1 MRRTICVAHFS
12 GKVLPSNRLIRRDTE
27 NVRKLLLLSAVLLAT
42 VSAPR
47 AQAPKPLYIYCI
59 DVEGGQ
65 ATLFVTPSGESMLID
80 TGYPGNSDRDI
91 TRVLA
96 TIKQAGLTKLDYLL
110 VTHYHTDH
118 AGNAAAIA
126 SRIPVGMFID
136 HGETVETDAAAKALY
151 EAYLKGRATGRHLLA
166 RPGDK
171 VPIRDLDVTIV
182 SAGGAGLTRP
192 GQAPPNP
199 LCADFKPQDPDPGE
213 NAQSVGSMIAFGRFR
228 MVDLGDL
235 TWNKEQE
242 LVCPSNL
249 LGPVDVYLTTHHGV
263 AQSGPAVIV
272 HALKPRV
279 AIMNN
284 GPSKGGAAE
293 AMQIVRS
300 SPGLEDF
307 WQLHYA
313 VAAGAA
319 NMPEPMIANL
329 DESAAHYI
337 KLSAQRDGAFTVTN
351 SRTKETRAYKAPN
364 LHGRP
369 AAFSDF
375 RREVPGATHKI
386 TIADLPAP
394 RATRGVS
401 NPPTMVARPAGAL
414 PKTMPGYVV
423 AEYASGLD
431 NPRLIRTAP
440 NGDLFVAESDPGRV
454 RVIRGRGSD
463 GRAQTVSTF
472 ALGLN
477 RPFGIAFYPL
487 GPNPEWVYVGNTDS
501 IVRFPY
507 RAGDLV
513 ARGAAETIVKGVPAG
528 GQLAGGGHWSRDIAF
543 SPDGKKFY
551 IGVGSLTNIDDP
563 DINAAEQDRA
573 TIIEFNP
580 DGTGRRIYATGVRNA
595 VGLAFHPQTGKLWV
609 SVNER
614 DDLGDNLV
622 PDYITHIEDGGFYGW
637 PYYYMGGTQDPR
649 HAGKHP
655 ELKDKVITPDVLIQP
670 HSASLQLVFHNGSA
684 FAAEHGSWNR
694 NLRTGYKVIR
704 VPFKPDGTA
713 VGSYE
718 DFLTGFVTDEGYP
731 WGRPVGVAIDRD
743 GSLLVSDDGSNT
755 IWRVTGSRSGR
766 DAPSSAKA
774 APGRR

>member
-1 MRRTICVAHFS
+1 MMHRRRVSLVAIL
-12 GKVLPSNRLIRRDTE
+12 V
-27 NVRKLLLLSAVLLAT
+27 ACALAQP
-42 VSAPR
+42 A
-47 AQAPKPLYIYCI
+47 AQAPKPLDIYFI

-80 TGYPGNSDRDI
+80 TGYPGNGDRDI
-91 TRVLA
+91 TRILA
-96 TIKQAGLTKLDYLL
+96 MMKQAGLTKLDYLL
-110 VTHYHTDH
+110 ITHYHNDH
-118 AGNAAAIA
+118 VGNAGAIA

-136 HGETVETDAAAKALY
+136 HGDTAETSADAKTLYETYAKA
-151 EAYLKGRATGRHLLA
+151 RATGRHLLA
-166 RPGDK
+166 KPGDK

-182 SAGGAGLTRP
+182 SAGGKSLTRTGP
-192 GQAPPNP
+192 APPNP
-199 LCADFKPQDPDPGE
+199 LCAGFTAKDPDTGE
-213 NAQSVGSMIAFGRFR
+213 NAQSVGSVIAFGRFR
-228 MVDLGDL
+228 MLDLGDL
-235 TWNKEQE
+235 TWNKEHE

-249 LGPVDVYLTTHHGV
+249 IGPIDLYLTTHHGLS
-263 AQSGPAVIV
+263 QSGPQVIV
-272 HALKPRV
+272 HTLKPRV

-284 GPSKGGAAE
+284 GSKKGGAAE

-307 WQLHYA
+307 WQLHYS
-313 VAAGAA
+313 VDAGKEA

-329 DESAAHYI
+329 DESTAHYL
-337 KLSAQRDGAFTVTN
+337 KLSAQRDGTFTVTN
-351 SRTKETRAYKAPN
+351 SRTKETRTYKAPN

-375 RREVPGATHKI
+375 RRDVPGAIHKI

-394 RATRGVS
+394 RATRGVN
-401 NPPTMVARPAGAL
+401 NPPTMVARPVAAL
-414 PKTMPGYVV
+414 PKALPGYVV
-423 AEYASGLD
+423 SEYASGLD

-454 RVIRGRGSD
+454 RVVRGRGSD
-463 GRAQTVSTF
+463 GRARTVSTF
-472 ALGLN
+472 AMGLN

-507 RAGDLV
+507 KSGDLV
-513 ARGAAETIVKGVPAG
+513 ASGAPETIVKGVPAG
-528 GQLAGGGHWSRDIAF
+528 GQLPGGGHWSRDIAF
-543 SPDGKKFY
+543 SLDGRKMY
-551 IGVGSLTNIDDP
+551 IGVGSLTNVDDP
-563 DINAAEQDRA
+563 DVNANEKDRA
-573 TIIEFNP
+573 TIVEFNP
-580 DGTGRRIYATGVRNA
+580 DGSDRRVYATGVRNA
-595 VGLAFHPQTGKLWV
+595 VGLAFHPKTGKLWV

-649 HAGKHP
+649 HAGKKP
-655 ELKDKVITPDVLIQP
+655 ELKEKVITPDVLVQP
-670 HSASLQLVFHNGSA
+670 HSASLQMVFHDGSA
-684 FAAEHGSWNR
+684 FAALHGSWNR

-718 DFLTGFVTDEGYP
+718 DFLTGFVTSDGYP
-731 WGRPVGVAIDRD
+731 WGRPVGVATAAD
-743 GSLLVSDDGSNT
+743 GSLMVSDDGSNT
-755 IWRVTGSRSGR
+755 IWRVSKRASGGTR
-766 DAPSSAKA
+766 
-774 APGRR
+774 

>member
-1 MRRTICVAHFS
+1 MPIM
-12 GKVLPSNRLIRRDTE
+12 
-27 NVRKLLLLSAVLLAT
+27 RKLLIAFVLSLVGAG
-42 VSAPR
+42 APR
-47 AQAPKPLYIYCI
+47 AQAPKPLDIYFI

-80 TGYPGNSDRDI
+80 AGHPGNGDRDI

-96 TIKQAGLTKLDYLL
+96 TIKQAGLTKLDYFLI
-110 VTHYHTDH
+110 THYHNDH
-118 AGNAAAIA
+118 VGNAADIA
-126 SRIPVGMFID
+126 AKIPVGMFID
-136 HGETVETDAAAKALY
+136 HGETVETNADAKALY
-151 EAYLKGRATGRHLLA
+151 EAYLKGRATGRHMLA
-166 RPGDK
+166 KPQDK

-182 SAGGAGLTRP
+182 AAGGKGLARPP
-192 GQAPPNP
+192 GQGLPNP
-199 LCADFKPQDPDPGE
+199 MCAGFTPKDPDPSE
-213 NAQSVGSMIAFGRFR
+213 NAQSVGSVIAFGRFR
-228 MVDLGDL
+228 MLDLGDL
-235 TWNKEQE
+235 TWNKEHE
-242 LVCPSNL
+242 LVCPTNL
-249 LGPVDVYLTTHHGV
+249 IGPIDVYLTTHHGLT
-263 AQSGPAVIV
+263 QSGPQAIV
-272 HALKPRV
+272 HTLKPRV

-284 GPSKGGAAE
+284 GPKKGGAAD
-293 AMQIVRS
+293 AMQIVKS

-313 VAAGAA
+313 VDAGAA
-319 NMPEPMIANL
+319 NGPEAMIANL

-337 KLSAQRDGAFTVTN
+337 KLSAQRDGGFTVTN
-351 SRTKETRAYKAPN
+351 SRTKETRTYKAPN

-375 RREVPGATHKI
+375 RREVPGAIHKI
-386 TIADLPAP
+386 TVADLPAP
-394 RATRGVS
+394 RATRGVN

-414 PKTMPGYVV
+414 PKAPPGHAVS
-423 AEYASGLD
+423 EYASGLD
-431 NPRLIRTAP
+431 NPRLIRAAP

-454 RVIRGRGSD
+454 RVIQGRGAD
-463 GRAQTVSTF
+463 GRARTVSTF
-472 ALGLN
+472 AMGLN

-507 RAGDLV
+507 KSGDLE
-513 ARGAAETIVKGVPAG
+513 ARGAPETIVKGVPAG

-543 SPDGKKFY
+543 SPDGRKFY
-551 IGVGSLTNIDDP
+551 IGVGSLTNVDDP
-563 DINAAEQDRA
+563 DVNAAEKDRA
-573 TIIEFNP
+573 TILEFNP

-595 VGLAFHPQTGKLWV
+595 VGLAFHPKTGKLWV

-655 ELKDKVITPDVLIQP
+655 ELKAKVITPDVLIQP
-670 HSASLQLVFHNGSA
+670 HSASLQLVFHDGSA

-694 NLRTGYKVIR
+694 SLRTGYKVIR
-704 VPFKPDGTA
+704 VPFKADGTA

-731 WGRPVGVAIDRD
+731 WGRPVGVAVAAD

-755 IWRVTGSRSGR
+755 IWRV
-766 DAPSSAKA
+766 AKKLTA
-774 APGRR
+774 GTKQ